1 MTHTMNHTITDTMT
15 DQRDQALIGRAPTG
29 LYIDGHWGDAAGGGR
44 FDVIDPSR
52 GSVLTSVADARPE
65 DGDRALAAAHR
76 AQRSW
81 GRTPARVRA
90 EVLRRAFEQVTAQ
103 ADDFALMM
111 TLEMGK
117 PLAEAHGE
125 VAYGAEF
132 LRWFSEEAPRISGRY
147 ATAPDGANRL
157 MVVKRPVGPCL
168 FITPWNFPL
177 AMATRKIAPA
187 VAAGCTMVL
196 KPAELTPLTALLLAH
211 VLEEAGLPPG
221 VLNVIPT
228 TDPGA
233 VTGPLLKDDR
243 LRKLSF
249 TGSTPVGRRLIAD
262 SADQVLRVSM
272 ELGGNAP
279 FIVFEDAD
287 LPAAVEG
294 ALVAKLRNG
303 GEACVAA
310 NRFLVH
316 RSLIG
321 AFGTALAER
330 MRDYTTGRGTDPAS
344 RLGPLINE
352 AAVDKV
358 TRLVDGA
365 VDDGATLAL
374 GGKRVPGDGYFFA
387 PTVLTDV
394 PSQSRILKEEIFG
407 PVAPLV
413 AFDTEDDAVRL
424 ANATPFGLV
433 CFVYT
438 TDLNRGLRMAE
449 RLETGMLGLNTGVV
463 SNPAAPFGGVKQSG
477 LGREGGR
484 EGIEEYLETCYI
496 GIADPF
502 TDPFTGP
509 PAGAQT

>member
-1 MTHTMNHTITDTMT
+1 MTTTAVTDETE
-15 DQRDQALIGRAPTG
+15 RALLARTPTG
-29 LYIDGHWGDAAGGGR
+29 LYIDGRWTASENGSR
-44 FDVIDPSR
+44 FEVVDPSNE
-52 GSVLTSVADARPE
+52 SVLASVADAQPG
-65 DGDRALAAAHR
+65 DGRRALAAAHS
-76 AQRSW
+76 AQPSW
-81 GRTPARVRA
+81 AGTPPRVRA
-90 EVLRRAFEQVTAQ
+90 EILRQAFELVTIR
-103 ADDFALMM
+103 ADDLALLM

-132 LRWFSEEAPRISGRY
+132 LRWFGEEAPRISGRY
-147 ATAPDGANRL
+147 SIAPDGANRL
-157 MVVKRPVGPCL
+157 LVTKRPVGPCL

-196 KPAELTPLTALLLAH
+196 KPAELTPLTALLLAEI
-211 VLEEAGLPPG
+211 LQDAGLPAG

-228 TDPGA
+228 TRA
-233 VTGPLLKDDR
+233 AEVTGPLIKDGR

-249 TGSTPVGRRLIAD
+249 TGSTAVGQRLIAD

-287 LPAAVEG
+287 LDAAVDG
-294 ALVAKLRNG
+294 ALAAKLRNG

-316 RSLIG
+316 RRVAPEFARRL
-321 AFGTALAER
+321 TER
-330 MRDYTTGRGTDPAS
+330 MAGVTVGRGTDPAT

-352 AAVDKV
+352 AAVSKV
-358 TRLVDGA
+358 SGLVEGA
-365 VDDGATLAL
+365 VASGATLAL
-374 GGKRVPGDGYFFA
+374 GGRPVDGAGYFFP

-394 PSQSRILKEEIFG
+394 PAGAAILDEEIFG

-413 AFDTEDDAVRL
+413 AFDTEDEAVRL

-438 TDLNRGLRMAE
+438 RDLDRGLRLSE

-463 SNPAAPFGGVKQSG
+463 SNPAAPFGGVKHSG

-484 EGIEEYLETCYI
+484 EGIEEYLETCYV
-496 GIADPF
+496 GFADPF
-502 TDPFTGP
+502 ARDGIWFTSE
-509 PAGAQT
+509 T